1 MRKGKQQLPP
11 QNNLNESTKQVNL
24 LKEEIKKENNTNQN
38 KFKKLEKDLLEI
50 QKLIE
55 NKEKMKNNEL
65 ILNDGNNKRKMAE
78 IEKIIYSN
86 KNGVDYLSNEQKNIE
101 YKIEEFDK
109 EKNEL
114 YRELTEHKEFIN
126 VKIFLIGNFWR
137 E

>member
-11 QNNLNESTKQVNL
+11 QNNLNDTKQMNL

-78 IEKIIYSN
+78 IEKIIYST
-86 KNGVDYLSNEQKNIE
+86 KNGLDYLTNEQKNIE

-109 EKNEL
+109 QKNEL

-126 VKIFLIGNFWR
+126 VKIF
-137 E
+137 